1 MIILN
6 QCNQVVRNKGVD
18 IGRHGTVDSGHCV
31 SKGNCNVNE
40 ETSYASSRLLIRK
53 KLELTV
59 LLILKA
65 ESSEIKTVV
74 HLLGKCLGDK
84 REEVD
89 VP

>member
-1 MIILN
+1 
-6 QCNQVVRNKGVD
+6 
-18 IGRHGTVDSGHCV
+18 VDSGHCV
-31 SKGNCNVNE
+31 SKGSCNVNDE
-40 ETSYASSRLLIRK
+40 ALDASSRVLIRK

-74 HLLGKCLGDK
+74 HLLGECLGDE